1 MCPAEGMQA
10 GISLAST
17 LLLFSSGSCETE
29 KIVSSEIDVSGT
41 FIFPG
46 KNPCPV
52 ATVTTPWP
60 CTPATLGLGIFTV
73 LFPMLFPALLI
84 ISPEAP
90 ILLTQS
96 GSSFQGCS
104 TCLPLASHDGRVWV
118 LGGERMESDPAPHL
132 RGLPSQAAPVGPRA
146 ISPLPLLPGH
156 REIHVIDTDYE
167 QYAILRLSLHW
178 QGKDFHV
185 LKYFSKCTL
194 GWGAGP
200 AGALLGM
207 AQPSPAPLRAPQRG
221 AWRTSMDQA
230 SGDSAS

>member
-1 MCPAEGMQA
+1 MPCCYSYNP
-10 GISLAST
+10 LALHTSYYT
-17 LLLFSSGSCETE
+17 W
-29 KIVSSEIDVSGT
+29 
-41 FIFPG
+41 
-46 KNPCPV
+46 
-52 ATVTTPWP
+52 PWYFYCAVPHAVP
-60 CTPATLGLGIFTV
+60 CTPAH
-73 LFPMLFPALLI
+73 A
-84 ISPEAP
+84 PEAP

-132 RGLPSQAAPVGPRA
+132 QGLPSQAAPVGPRA